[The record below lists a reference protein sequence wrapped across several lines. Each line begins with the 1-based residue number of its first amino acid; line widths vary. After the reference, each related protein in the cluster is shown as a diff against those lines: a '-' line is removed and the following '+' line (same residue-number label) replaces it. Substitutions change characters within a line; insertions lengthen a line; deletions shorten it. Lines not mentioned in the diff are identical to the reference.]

1 MRAGGLATDI
11 RIVRG
16 GLTEADGQRGG
27 DELLFGPET
36 VPTAI
41 FAFNDHCAAG
51 LQATARVHRLDLP
64 QELSIVGYDDS
75 RIAQLSTV
83 DLTTIGQ
90 DTHTLA
96 GHAVSRATAWA
107 DGTAEHACES
117 WSHRTWCGVRAA
129 RRWRRSPPAEW
140 AALQWA

>member
-107 DGTAEHACES
+107 DGTAEHACEF
-117 WSHRTWCGVRAA
+117 VVAPYLV
-129 RRWRRSPPAEW
+129 RRSSCQAV
-140 AALQWA
+140 AAVATG